1 MEVWREELYH
11 YGVKGQEWGVQNGP
25 PYPLSDRTR
34 KQMVRA
40 QRRRDYANRELMSD
54 EELRNRIN
62 RLQMERQY
70 RELNNEMVE
79 SGKSTL
85 QRSLKTAG
93 EKTLTNAMQGA
104 MAWAVAKGVGALT
117 GNDDFGTTIAK
128 GSYKE
133 PKNKKAEDN

>member
-1 MEVWREELYH
+1 MYLQHE
-11 YGVKGQEWGVQNGP
+11 GVKGMRWGIQNGP
-25 PYPLSDRTR
+25 PYPLSDSTR
-34 KQMVRA
+34 RRMVRA

-70 RELNNEMVE
+70 RELNNELVE

-104 MAWAVAKGVGALT
+104 MAWGVAKGIGALT
-117 GNDDFGTTIAK
+117 GNDDLGTTLAK

-133 PKNKKAEDN
+133 PKKKKGDDDD

>member
-1 MEVWREELYH
+1 MYLQH

-34 KQMVRA
+34 KRMVRA

-54 EELRNRIN
+54 EELDA
-62 RLQMERQY
+62 RLKRLRMEREY
-70 RELNNEMVE
+70 RALNNELVE

-85 QRSLKTAG
+85 QRVLKGAG
-93 EKTLTNAMQGA
+93 EKTLTNAIQGA
-104 MAWAVAKGVGALT
+104 MAWGVAKGVGALT
-117 GNDDFGTTIAK
+117 GNDDFGATIAK

-133 PKNKKAEDN
+133 PKNKKAEDD